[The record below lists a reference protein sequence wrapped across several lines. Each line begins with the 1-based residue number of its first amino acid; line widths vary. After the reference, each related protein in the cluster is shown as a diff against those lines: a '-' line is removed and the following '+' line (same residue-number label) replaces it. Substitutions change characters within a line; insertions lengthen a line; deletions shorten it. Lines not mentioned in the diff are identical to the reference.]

1 MKHSTNTYTAKI
13 NAMTSTTNS
22 FNLEYYKSKADYL
35 DKEIWQL
42 REVTGNRYGIITGCL
57 HAILGYQQKY
67 AALDPAEARETIA
80 KAQAW
85 MQWADML
92 PREKWLIYADARE
105 IPYRFYELWKKYKES
120 GTTQTFMTWSENK

>member
-1 MKHSTNTYTAKI
+1 MNTCTAKI
-13 NAMTSTTNS
+13 NAMTSTTDS

-67 AALDPAEARETIA
+67 AANIADEAFEA
-80 KAQAW
+80 MNQAQAW

-92 PREKWLIYADARE
+92 PSEKWLNYNEARE
-105 IPYRFYELWKKYKES
+105 LPYNFYDLWKEYKAS
-120 GTTQTFMTWSENK
+120 GSTEKFMTWWENK